1 MNKNWE
7 VLKPFRLNEGQ
18 KLAFKI
24 LISEKL
30 SQDGLH
36 IVVKKIGNEY
46 LAEIQGTQHE
56 SSKENIGVASYTMT
70 EALKELTD
78 VICAIRY
85 L

>member
-18 KLAFKI
+18 KRALKI

-56 SSKENIGVASYTMT
+56 SSKENIGVASYSMT

-78 VICAIRY
+78 VICAIKY